1 MLKKKKKCCDE
12 YAAITWAIGVPLI
25 VIVALL
31 AILAESQMWVI
42 VPIAVVMVLLGIFM
56 GLFELKK

>member
-1 MLKKKKKCCDE
+1 MFKRKKCCDE
-12 YAAITWAIGVPLI
+12 FASITWAVGIPLI

-31 AILAESQMWVI
+31 AILASEQMWVI

-56 GLFELKK
+56 GMFEKKK